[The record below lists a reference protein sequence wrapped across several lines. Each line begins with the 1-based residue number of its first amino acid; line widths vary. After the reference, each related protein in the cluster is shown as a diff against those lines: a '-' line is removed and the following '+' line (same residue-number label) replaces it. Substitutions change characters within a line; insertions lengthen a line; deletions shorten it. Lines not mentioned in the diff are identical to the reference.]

1 MFHGEN
7 HREIQKT
14 IVAYLLVNAK
24 NETQLKKKNVTLT
37 KLSKTQLTSVKEGI
51 IPFSLY
57 LLSSKS
63 NSQLDEQFN

>member
-24 NETQLKKKNVTLT
+24 NETQLKKKKRYTN
-37 KLSKTQLTSVKEGI
+37 KTEQNTTDI
-51 IPFSLY
+51 CQRRHHPFFA
-57 LLSSKS
+57 LSSFIQK
-63 NSQLDEQFN
+63 